1 MKEKICNFECSEA
14 ELNEFLKNAEAGAV
28 SKDLGAYSL
37 DVILKCID
45 LYNEGKMTCGYLE
58 LWAKA
63 YAYLFD
69 ILKEENSKKEF
80 LLVAI
85 ADCIRS
91 MATDKRVQNGTLE
104 WARDTFV
111 LLDSIYKN
119 TDSWDLCYS
128 VVQKRY
134 PTDEVVSDIE
144 AIFTNGENM
153 SYIILYKSFKGDLPI
168 SLEGK
173 YLSLTE
179 LNFYEA
185 QHDDYCFTRLRKF

>member
-1 MKEKICNFECSEA
+1 MKEKICNFEASEV
-14 ELNEFLKNAEAGAV
+14 ELRRYLEEIESEGALKD
-28 SKDLGAYSL
+28 SGAYSL
-37 DVILKCID
+37 DTILKCID
-45 LYNEGKMTCGYLE
+45 LYGKGEVSCGYLE

-91 MATDKRVQNGTLE
+91 MATDKRVQNITLE

-144 AIFTNGENM
+144 AVFTNAENM
-153 SYIILYKSFKGDLPI
+153 SYIILYKSFKGEFPI
-168 SLEGK
+168 FLEGK

-179 LNFYEA
+179 LNLYEA
-185 QHDDYCFTRLRKF
+185 QLGDYSFTRLKKF